1 MGNLRNPENYLE
13 SFFKCKP
20 KHPFNPASTS
30 NAAIPRPQPLPKSAA
45 LTCPAAR
52 LSVRKNAVLT
62 NLSPRYSWSA
72 VKLNAASRID
82 VLTSACALIPSLT
95 TAAKKLYALMT
106 LAVAKIAAL
115 IVACAPEQ
123 HMSLA
128 APRSLI
134 LDVQISPAASKIIV
148 LIDVFAPDKNLNLA
162 AKCVQLSNAQTN
174 LAADKTNAPIS
185 ASALGLNSNPAVRN
199 LFVPNCHAAPMRVQ
213 TVASALGPN

>member
-115 IVACAPEQ
+115 IAACAPEKN
-123 HMSLA
+123 MSLA
-128 APRSLI
+128 AKSQNNLFA
-134 LDVQISPAASKIIV
+134 QI
-148 LIDVFAPDKNLNLA
+148 NLA
-162 AKCVQLSNAQTN
+162 ADKTPVLTDASVQEHSLTHAARCDQLSNAQTN
-174 LAADKTNAPIS
+174 LAADKTNAPI
-185 ASALGLNSNPAVRN
+185 
-199 LFVPNCHAAPMRVQ
+199 
-213 TVASALGPN
+213 